1 MTATPLYSQL
11 KLVSL
16 LRRSFTSPDIRKR
29 SKRPTSFSIPPDT
42 HMKLANDSNG
52 PSSDHLHESHI
63 PSMDSDAVLGAVV
76 LPHCLAFLSL
86 SSLLLGLATT
96 PSRCCCIWTGDHST
110 VQTFLF
116 SVRFVKETVCTD
128 MRKIALPMWGLVM
141 ELPRHKTCINSITL
155 HIQA

>member
-86 SSLLLGLATT
+86 SSLLLSLATT

-110 VQTFLF
+110 EDL
-116 SVRFVKETVCTD
+116 SLLCSICERDC
-128 MRKIALPMWGLVM
+128 MH
-141 ELPRHKTCINSITL
+141 RHEKNSTPYVGFGYGTTKTQNL
-155 HIQA
+155 YQ